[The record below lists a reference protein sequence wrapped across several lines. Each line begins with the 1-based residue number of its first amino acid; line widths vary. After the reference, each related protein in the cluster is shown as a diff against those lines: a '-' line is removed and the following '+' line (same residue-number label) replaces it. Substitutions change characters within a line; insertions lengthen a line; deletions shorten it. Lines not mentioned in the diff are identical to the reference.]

1 MQNHSDFC
9 PVIRELDSGTKFFIW
24 DLDVVCAFFF
34 GFAIGVLLGNLWL
47 GLLLGVFL
55 AKGLT
60 RLKIGRHAG
69 FGLHLLYWYLPYKFF
84 KCLPAS
90 HRREFIG

>member
-1 MQNHSDFC
+1 MQHQPHFC
-9 PVIRELDSGTKFFIW
+9 PVIRELDGGTKFFIW
-24 DLDVVCAFFF
+24 DFDFVCAFFF
-34 GFAIGVLLGNLWL
+34 GFSIGVMLGNLWL
-47 GLLLGVFL
+47 GLLLGL
-55 AKGLT
+55 LLSKGLT

-69 FGLHLLYWYLPYKFF
+69 FGLHLLYWHLPFKFF